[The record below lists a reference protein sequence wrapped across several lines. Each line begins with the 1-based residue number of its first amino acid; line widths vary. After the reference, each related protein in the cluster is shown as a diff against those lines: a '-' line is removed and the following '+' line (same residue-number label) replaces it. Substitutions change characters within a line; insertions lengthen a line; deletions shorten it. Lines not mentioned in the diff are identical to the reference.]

1 MRRRPREELRGRRQ
15 TRMAAIAGG
24 HSQYRVIVSRGYPSL
39 ADLAATY
46 SSKPS
51 DLVPSAQG
59 SLTAEF
65 GMGSGSRLPAITTR
79 PAKDGC
85 EASCFLIV
93 MAGTSP
99 A

>member
-1 MRRRPREELRGRRQ
+1 MPRRFPYANGRHRWRPS
-15 TRMAAIAGG
+15 AI
-24 HSQYRVIVSRGYPSL
+24 SIIVMRGYPSL
-39 ADLAATY
+39 AGLAATY

-79 PAKDGC
+79 PAKDGYQKPVVGNRC
-85 EASCFLIV
+85 DRRPGLLKQAVL
-93 MAGTSP
+93 P
-99 A
+99 